1 MAAELNRRDG
11 LKIDR
16 LLEQLLHLGDTLIH
30 AFGVEIVNF
39 VGWFHIAQK
48 NVIVERA
55 AIFCIERIDILQR
68 EKEMT
73 VIEQLEI
80 SLEKFFRQ
88 FIVELLLRVM
98 PFLQKSADRDA
109 NILCIRLRQDRLGPH
124 GEDKNDRGSGQQ

>member
-1 MAAELNRRDG
+1 MAAELNRRVG
-11 LKIDR
+11 LKIDG
-16 LLEQLLHLGDTLIH
+16 LLEQLLHLGDTLVH
-30 AFGVEIVNF
+30 AFGIEIVNF
-39 VGWFHIAQK
+39 VGWFQIAQK

-55 AIFCIERIDILQR
+55 AIFRIERIDILLR
-68 EKEMT
+68 EKKMT

-80 SLEKFFRQ
+80 SVEKFSRQ

-98 PFLQKSADRDA
+98 PFLQKPADRDA